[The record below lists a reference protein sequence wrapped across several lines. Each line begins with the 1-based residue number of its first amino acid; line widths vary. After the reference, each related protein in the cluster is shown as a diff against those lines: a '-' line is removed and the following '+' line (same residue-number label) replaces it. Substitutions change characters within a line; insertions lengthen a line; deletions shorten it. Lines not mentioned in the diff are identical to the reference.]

1 VTGQTKTPRAVQPG
15 LLVQVEIAYLPGS
28 DLEKE
33 RLEFIIV
40 PDELADFPAGFLGQ
54 GTPLAKA
61 VLGEP
66 AGSAVPYF
74 IGDALSVTILS
85 ISATDRSPSQDTV
98 ARRQERYRQALE
110 QADRT
115 SAMIFASSFSGKW
128 GDYDPQGIEKWE
140 QDADAE
146 DQEHPDDPSK
156 EADKGK

>member
-1 VTGQTKTPRAVQPG
+1 MVRVTKTPLTVQPG
-15 LLVQVEIAYLPGS
+15 LLVQVEIAYSPGS
-28 DLEKE
+28 DIEKE
-33 RLEFIIV
+33 RLEFVIV

-54 GTPLAKA
+54 GTPLAQA

-66 AGSAVPYF
+66 ASSAVPYF
-74 IGDALSVTILS
+74 VGDALSVTILS
-85 ISATDRSPSQDTV
+85 INETDRIPSQDTA

-140 QDADAE
+140 QEAATE
-146 DQEHPDDPSK
+146 DEEFPEDTPK
-156 EADKGK
+156 EEDEGE